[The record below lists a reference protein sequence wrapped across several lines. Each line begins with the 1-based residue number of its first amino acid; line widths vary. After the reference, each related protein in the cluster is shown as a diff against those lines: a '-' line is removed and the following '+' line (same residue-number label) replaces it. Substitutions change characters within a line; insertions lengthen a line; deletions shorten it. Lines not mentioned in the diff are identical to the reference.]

1 MNNQEYWENRAIVK
15 DKLLEKDINKTEK
28 KLLKLF
34 ENVKEELLKE
44 LRVIYS
50 DPQVFTPYQIS
61 HIDELLESVYK
72 AIDNLYKKNE
82 KQVTEALVDTYKTMY
97 NEASVD
103 LKASFNTV
111 NEDLIREVVKTNW
124 SGLTFSD
131 RIWEHRG
138 KLKVTLKE
146 ELSKGLIRGDSLQD
160 ISRLMTDR
168 LNNSYSNAIRL
179 VRTESCWIMNEA
191 TVNNYK
197 DNDIKEYEFMAFLDK
212 KTSPQCRKLDG
223 ERLYIDEARAGLNL
237 PPLHPNCRSCIIPVV
252 EDITIKKRHISESK
266 NDYYA
271 GYEGFDVDKIPAP
284 LNRSDYKH
292 LDNGREIYRAKR
304 KEREDVLEKI
314 KEEGIERAINRPR
327 KYNNIERA
335 TSKLKELGFKEVHL
349 DNVDPLL
356 YDDIITS
363 YEYSLN
369 KIPLLKNSMHYLG
382 DNTGLEKLYKNKE
395 FKEISIK
402 NIMEMTGKNEVQA
415 KRYYSTVTKKDLLT
429 AINEEYLSANYGMMM
444 NNKIFKDYKNV
455 LSGHFDNLADN
466 FLFKSDG
473 TIQSVFTHEI
483 GHNVDKMLRI
493 EYGVNFDDFLTT
505 NSKILEAELSEYGT
519 LNSHEA
525 FAELYSNYI
534 HCPQEKQNTLTV
546 NFGKWLEEK
555 LKEVK

>member
-1 MNNQEYWENRAIVK
+1 MNNQEYWKNRAIIK

-50 DPQVFTPYQIS
+50 DPQAFTPYQIS

-103 LKASFNTV
+103 LKASFNTI

-138 KLKVTLKE
+138 KLKVALKE

-197 DNDIKEYEFMAFLDK
+197 DNGIKEYEFMAFLDK

-237 PPLHPNCRSCIIPVV
+237 PPLHPNCRSCIIPITEKVV
-252 EDITIKKRHISESK
+252 IDKPKEVNIVKVLEDKGVKI
-266 NDYYA
+266 
-271 GYEGFDVDKIPAP
+271 DVDSFKDIDERLFKENIEQ
-284 LNRSDYKH
+284 LNKLINKYPKVQEYIRKYPFTFKAEKMKPQTNAYCGSNFNKDVMIMAINSVNFSDYNT
-292 LDNGREIYRAKR
+292 L
-304 KEREDVLEKI
+304 
-314 KEEGIERAINRPR
+314 IERAKNSMASGWHCEALLDSLSFKTLTHEFGHMIHNVMIANYGEANKKEKDEYFKQAVKAKTIALSRKKLAR
-327 KYNNIERA
+327 YDEMLVKKYN
-335 TSKLKELGFKEVHL
+335 KEIIKIAKEI
-349 DNVDPLL
+349 DPNASNVISE
-356 YDDIITS
+356 YGSSTS
-363 YEYSLN
+363 YEFFA
-369 KIPLLKNSMHYLG
+369 
-382 DNTGLEKLYKNKE
+382 EC
-395 FKEISIK
+395 F
-402 NIMEMTGKNEVQA
+402 
-415 KRYYSTVTKKDLLT
+415 
-429 AINEEYLSANYGMMM
+429 ANYECG
-444 NNKIFKDYKNV
+444 K
-455 LSGHFDNLADN
+455 
-466 FLFKSDG
+466 
-473 TIQSVFTHEI
+473 
-483 GHNVDKMLRI
+483 
-493 EYGVNFDDFLTT
+493 
-505 NSKILEAELSEYGT
+505 
-519 LNSHEA
+519 
-525 FAELYSNYI
+525 
-534 HCPQEKQNTLTV
+534 PNTLGKAMGIFLER
-546 NFGKWLEEK
+546 NFK
-555 LKEVK
+555 

>member
-1 MNNQEYWENRAIVK
+1 MNNQEYWENRAIIK

-50 DPQVFTPYQIS
+50 DPQAFTPYQIS

-138 KLKVTLKE
+138 KLKVALKE

-168 LNNSYSNAIRL
+168 LNSSYSNAIRL

-197 DNDIKEYEFMAFLDK
+197 DNGIKEYEFMAFLDK

-237 PPLHPNCRSCIIPVV
+237 PPLHPNCRSCIIPITEKVV
-252 EDITIKKRHISESK
+252 IDKPKEV
-266 NDYYA
+266 
-271 GYEGFDVDKIPAP
+271 DVVK
-284 LNRSDYKH
+284 
-292 LDNGREIYRAKR
+292 
-304 KEREDVLEKI
+304 VLEDKGVKVDIDSFKDIDKKLFKENVEQLNKLIDKYPKVQEYI
-314 KEEGIERAINRPR
+314 KEYPFTFRAEAMNSGTNAYCGTTISVNSMDIVLNVNNYKNYNSLIERARDSMNSAWHCPASEDMFAVKTLTHEFGHLVHNLLIKEYSENNPKLYETMREKLINARGNSKKQQHIMEVYR
-327 KYNNIERA
+327 NNIIR
-335 TSKLKELGFKEVHL
+335 KLNRKVVKEANNIVEGDHSFISQYGQSSPAEFFAECFANSECGRQEVLGMAMENF
-349 DNVDPLL
+349 
-356 YDDIITS
+356 
-363 YEYSLN
+363 
-369 KIPLLKNSMHYLG
+369 LG
-382 DNTGLEKLYKNKE
+382 KE
-395 FKEISIK
+395 FK
-402 NIMEMTGKNEVQA
+402 
-415 KRYYSTVTKKDLLT
+415 
-429 AINEEYLSANYGMMM
+429 
-444 NNKIFKDYKNV
+444 
-455 LSGHFDNLADN
+455 
-466 FLFKSDG
+466 
-473 TIQSVFTHEI
+473 
-483 GHNVDKMLRI
+483 
-493 EYGVNFDDFLTT
+493 
-505 NSKILEAELSEYGT
+505 
-519 LNSHEA
+519 
-525 FAELYSNYI
+525 
-534 HCPQEKQNTLTV
+534 
-546 NFGKWLEEK
+546 
-555 LKEVK
+555 

>member
-1 MNNQEYWENRAIVK
+1 MNNQEYWENRAIIK

-50 DPQVFTPYQIS
+50 DPQAFTPYQIS
-61 HIDELLESVYK
+61 NIDELLESVYK

-138 KLKVTLKE
+138 KLKVALKE

-197 DNDIKEYEFMAFLDK
+197 DNGIKEYEFMAFLDK
-212 KTSPQCRKLDG
+212 KTSQQCRELDG

-237 PPLHPNCRSCIIPVV
+237 PPLHPNCRSCIIPITEKVV
-252 EDITIKKRHISESK
+252 I
-266 NDYYA
+266 
-271 GYEGFDVDKIPAP
+271 DKP
-284 LNRSDYKH
+284 
-292 LDNGREIYRAKR
+292 
-304 KEREDVLEKI
+304 KETI
-314 KEEGIERAINRPR
+314 KEENKKALNKYGQEIQFNLEGSKEEAKNRIIKTITELSN
-327 KYNNIERA
+327 KYNTSLA
-335 TSKLKELGFKEVHL
+335 TVNRNKNGKEAGK
-349 DNVDPLL
+349 VDVGM
-356 YDDIITS
+356 
-363 YEYSLN
+363 N
-369 KIPLLKNSMHYLG
+369 M
-382 DNTGLEKLYKNKE
+382 
-395 FKEISIK
+395 
-402 NIMEMTGKNEVQA
+402 
-415 KRYYSTVTKKDLLT
+415 
-429 AINEEYLSANYGMMM
+429 YLSSSR
-444 NNKIFKDYKNV
+444 KNDIV
-455 LSGHFDNLADN
+455 HEFAHSLSM
-466 FLFKSDG
+466 
-473 TIQSVFTHEI
+473 TH
-483 GHNVDKMLRI
+483 R
-493 EYGVNFDDFLTT
+493 
-505 NSKILEAELSEYGT
+505 
-519 LNSHEA
+519 
-525 FAELYSNYI
+525 
-534 HCPQEKQNTLTV
+534 
-546 NFGKWLEEK
+546 EK
-555 LKEVK
+555 LKLSNDKEFWKEMKKLNKEYKKAINSDRSKMISVYSTESVDEFLAEGFAHSYLREEIKSDWYGKDYEFSDKIMAIVNKYFLK